1 MLLILEKSYEVGI
14 SGFVKENKNVT
25 DYNKYKI
32 LKNNS
37 ENLIKTKILYYY
49 NNIKNLIRLKNIRKN
64 TNNTEY
70 FHIYKFKTY

>member
-49 NNIKNLIRLKNIRKN
+49 NNIKL
-64 TNNTEY
+64 
-70 FHIYKFKTY
+70 